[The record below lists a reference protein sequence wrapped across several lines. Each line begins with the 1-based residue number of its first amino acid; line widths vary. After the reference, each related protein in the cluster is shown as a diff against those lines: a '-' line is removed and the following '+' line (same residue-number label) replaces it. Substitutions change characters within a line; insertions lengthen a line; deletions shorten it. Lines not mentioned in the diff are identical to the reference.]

1 MATSA
6 GRRVTTA
13 LLLALALTLDALLG
27 EPRWLWSRLP
37 HPAVLAGRAVGRL
50 DRALNTGTVRR
61 IKGALAV
68 LILVAGA
75 AAVGHLLTFGGPVVE
90 TLCAAIL
97 LAQKSL
103 VQHVAAVAKALRR
116 SLPDARK
123 TVAMIVSRDC
133 RDMTEPQIARSAI
146 ESAAE
151 NLSDGVV
158 APAFWFLIG
167 GLPGILVYKAVNTA
181 DSMIGYRNDRYLA
194 FGWAAARLDDVL
206 NLIPARLTGLMI
218 ALLAGQLRQ
227 WPAIT
232 QDARAHRSPN
242 AGWPEA
248 AMARALDLALAGP
261 RSYDGKLRQLAWVN
275 GDARKD
281 IGASDIDAAVKML
294 WRVWALMLA
303 LVIAIATL
311 IALPVG

>member
-1 MATSA
+1 M
-6 GRRVTTA
+6 TTA
-13 LLLALALTLDALLG
+13 LPLALALILDALLG
-27 EPRWLWSRLP
+27 EPDWLWSRLP
-37 HPAVLAGRAVGRL
+37 HPAVLAGRAVGWL
-50 DRALNTGTVRR
+50 DRMLNTGTGRR
-61 IKGALAV
+61 LKGALAV
-68 LILVAGA
+68 LILTAGA
-75 AAVGHLLTFGGPVVE
+75 AGVGYLLASAGPVFE

-103 VQHVAAVAKALRR
+103 VQHVSAVARALRQT
-116 SLPDARK
+116 LHDARE

-133 RDMTEPQIARSAI
+133 RNMTEAQIARSAI

-151 NLSDGVV
+151 NLSDGVI
-158 APAFWFLIG
+158 APAFWFLVG

-227 WPAIT
+227 WPAISR
-232 QDARAHRSPN
+232 DARQHRSPN

-261 RSYDGKLRQLAWVN
+261 RSYDGQLRQLAWVN
-275 GDARKD
+275 GAARKD
-281 IGASDIDAAVKML
+281 IGASDIEGAVKFL
-294 WRVWALMLA
+294 WRVWALILG

-311 IALPVG
+311 VALPIG

>member
-1 MATSA
+1 M
-6 GRRVTTA
+6 TTA
-13 LLLALALTLDALLG
+13 LTLAFALIVDALLG
-27 EPRWLWSRLP
+27 EPDWLWSRLP
-37 HPAVLAGRAVGRL
+37 HPAVLAGRAVGWL
-50 DRALNTGTVRR
+50 DRGLNNGAVRR
-61 IKGALAV
+61 VRGAIAV
-68 LILVAGA
+68 LILTACAAG
-75 AAVGHLLTFGGPVVE
+75 VGYLLTFGGPIVE
-90 TLCAAIL
+90 ILCAAIL

-103 VQHVAAVAKALRR
+103 VQHVAAVAKALGH
-116 SLPDARK
+116 SLPDARE

-133 RDMTEPQIARSAI
+133 RDMTEAQIARSAI

-158 APAFWFLIG
+158 APAFWFLVG

-194 FGWAAARLDDVL
+194 FGWAAARIDDVL

-227 WPAIT
+227 WPAIAR
-232 QDARAHRSPN
+232 DASQHRSPN

-261 RSYDGKLRQLAWVN
+261 RSYDGQLRQLAWVN
-275 GDARKD
+275 GDARKG
-281 IGASDIDAAVKML
+281 IGASDIEGAVKIL
-294 WRVWALMLA
+294 RRVWALMLG

-311 IALPVG
+311 LALPIG

>member
-1 MATSA
+1 MTN
-6 GRRVTTA
+6 A
-13 LLLALALTLDALLG
+13 LLLALALILDALLG

-37 HPAVLAGRAVGRL
+37 HPAVLAGRAVGWL
-50 DRALNTGTVRR
+50 DEAMNTGTVRR
-61 IKGALAV
+61 IKGALVV

-75 AAVGHLLTFGGPVVE
+75 AAVGHLLAFGGPVVE

-116 SLPDARK
+116 SLPDAREN
-123 TVAMIVSRDC
+123 VAMIVSRDC

-181 DSMIGYRNDRYLA
+181 DSMIGYRNDKYLA

-218 ALLAGQLRQ
+218 AFLAGQLHR
-227 WPAIT
+227 WPAIA

-248 AMARALDLALAGP
+248 AMARALDLSLAGP
-261 RSYDGKLRQLAWVN
+261 RSYDGQLRQLAWVN
-275 GDARKD
+275 GDARND
-281 IGASDIDAAVKML
+281 IGASDIDSAVKML
-294 WRVWALMLA
+294 WRVWALMLG

-311 IALPVG
+311 IALPIG